1 MRHFLL
7 ILTLIFLV
15 GCQDTGSKELTTSTG
30 TRFEPKPYYPDF
42 SWETVPVYMMF
53 ADDHR
58 LLEDSEVQKIAAETD
73 FICIEKNHGQ
83 STLGDAELGLIH
95 ETEAF
100 KAVKPSMTVL
110 AYQNGALAYPFTSY
124 MEMLTPKNIEKNP
137 EMKQHLM
144 IDPKNGGY
152 YEMFGVYGF
161 NVLNP
166 NTRAW
171 WSDSAASMVKSSGA
185 DGIFIDQMHGF
196 SWLYPADQQAEVA
209 AGVADMLRQLKTKI
223 GQDKIL
229 LANNGAHI
237 DAVFEIADAFMF
249 EHYKLEHTHTKEK
262 LVEDWQLME
271 KIANAG
277 KICVYRFGAKPD
289 ANSPMAK
296 DGRADWIG
304 PNVEA
309 WAELSKEQL
318 PFHLAVYLIGAQPY
332 SYFQWNW
339 GWALT
344 TGPLEHYPE
353 FHKPLGKPLGPRVQD
368 AENEWVF
375 TRSYQ
380 HADVWVDLDKR
391 EGRITWHD

>member
-1 MRHFLL
+1 MKYLLL
-7 ILTLIFLV
+7 ILSATVLT
-15 GCQDTGSKELTTSTG
+15 GCQSTKEAQLVTSTG
-30 TRFEPKPYYPDF
+30 NPYQAKPFYPEF

-53 ADDHR
+53 ADDNR
-58 LLEDSEVQKIAAETD
+58 LLEDKEVRKIAAETD

-83 STLGDAELGLIH
+83 RTLGDAELGLIH
-95 ETEAF
+95 EKKAF
-100 KAVKPSMTVL
+100 KALKPSIKVL
-110 AYQNGALAYPFTSY
+110 AYQNAALAYPFTHY
-124 MEMLTPKNIEKNP
+124 IEMLTPQNLESHP
-137 EMKQHLM
+137 EMKEHLM
-144 IDPKNGGY
+144 IDPASGDY

-171 WSDSAASMVKSSGA
+171 WSDSAANMVKVSGA

-196 SWLYPADQQAEVA
+196 EWLYPVEQRPTVA
-209 AGVADMLRQLKTKI
+209 AGVADMLRQLKEKI
-223 GQDKIL
+223 GPEKIL

-249 EHYKLEHTHTKEK
+249 EHYNLQATHTKEK

-271 KIANAG
+271 KIAEAG
-277 KICVYRFGAKPD
+277 KICIYRFGAKPAD
-289 ANSPMAK
+289 DSPLAAHT
-296 DGRADWIG
+296 RADWIG
-304 PNVEA
+304 PAVPE

-332 SYFQWNW
+332 AYFQWNW

-353 FHKPLGKPLGPRVQD
+353 FHKPLGAPLAPYKRETPNG
-368 AENEWVF
+368 WIF
-375 TRSYQ
+375 TRSFE
-380 HADVWVDLDKR
+380 HANVWVDLEKR
-391 EGRITWHD
+391 EGRIDWN